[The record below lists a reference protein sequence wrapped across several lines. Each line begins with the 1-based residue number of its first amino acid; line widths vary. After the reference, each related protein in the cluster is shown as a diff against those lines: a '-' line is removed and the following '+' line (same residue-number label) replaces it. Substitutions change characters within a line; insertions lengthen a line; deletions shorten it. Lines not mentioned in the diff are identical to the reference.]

1 MVSTA
6 GTGVQM
12 MNEQHEL
19 SFDELDAVKGAGII
33 EYVVETVHALGQ
45 GTGNSGT
52 SENPHPPKPPPGTW
66 L

>member
-19 SFDELDAVKGAGII
+19 SFDELDAIAGGGFLHYLI
-33 EYVVETVHALGQ
+33 ETAHALVQ
-45 GTGNSGT
+45 GTGNSGNPT
-52 SENPHPPKPPPGTW
+52 STPTPTPTARPGT
-66 L
+66 